1 MPVTEDKTIL
11 IDERKAK
18 ELRDLEHDIE
28 FAEARVTSEKER
40 LKTARSDKFKA
51 EERLRE
57 TVRRLNQ
64 PELPFDEAKEE
75 EKPAKKDRPVTSV
88 PKPEG
93 KKKKGKDKK

>member
-1 MPVTEDKTIL
+1 MVGEEGKLIL

-28 FAEARVTSEKER
+28 LAEGRVTSEKER
-40 LKTARSDKFKA
+40 LKAARSDKFKA

-64 PELPFDEAKEE
+64 PELPFGETKDET
-75 EKPAKKDRPVTSV
+75 EKPKKDKAPIGV

-93 KKKKGKDKK
+93 KRKKKGKK